1 MGTKTIGLRDEV
13 YAQLKARKR
22 EDESFSD
29 LVTRLLEEAAVDW
42 RDSFG
47 TLSEAEAD
55 ELEALADR
63 SREQMST
70 GMADRQQEALEALAG
85 DDDETA

>member
-70 GMADRQQEALEALAG
+70 GLADRQQEALEALAG

>member
-70 GMADRQQEALEALAG
+70 GMADRQQEALEALAE

>member
-1 MGTKTIGLRDEV
+1 MGAKTIELREEV
-13 YAQLKARKR
+13 YAELKARKR
-22 EDESFSD
+22 EDESFND
-29 LVTRLLEEAAVDW
+29 LVTRLLEAAAVDW

-47 TLSEAEAD
+47 TLPEAD
-55 ELEALADR
+55 KLEALADR
-63 SREQMST
+63 SREQLGA

>member
-47 TLSEAEAD
+47 TLSEDEAD

>member
-22 EDESFSD
+22 ENESFSD
-29 LVTRLLEEAAVDW
+29 LVIRLLEEAAVDW